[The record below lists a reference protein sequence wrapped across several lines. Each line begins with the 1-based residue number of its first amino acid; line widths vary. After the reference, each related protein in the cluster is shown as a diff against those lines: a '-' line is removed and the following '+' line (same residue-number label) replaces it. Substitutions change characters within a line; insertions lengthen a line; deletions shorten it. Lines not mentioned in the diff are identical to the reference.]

1 MRKSTT
7 EPEKVLSSAVL
18 KAAGILN
25 IEQAVLAK
33 ILGIS
38 RPTAARLFNG
48 KYTLSATRKNEWDL
62 AILFVRVFRSLETL
76 VGHADSARQW
86 LEGHNKA
93 LNAKPIDLLVK
104 FEGIVRVLHY
114 LDAYRGCIS
123 ESSKF
128 STGD

>member
-1 MRKSTT
+1 MKPMPKSIP

-25 IEQAVLAK
+25 INQAVLAK

-38 RPTAARLFNG
+38 PPTASRLFNG
-48 KYTLSATRKNEWDL
+48 DYTLSEARKNEWDL

-76 VGHADSARQW
+76 VGHGESARQW
-86 LEGHNKA
+86 LQGYNKA

-104 FEGIVRVLHY
+104 IEGIVRVLHY
-114 LDAYRGCIS
+114 LDAYRGRI
-123 ESSKF
+123 
-128 STGD
+128 